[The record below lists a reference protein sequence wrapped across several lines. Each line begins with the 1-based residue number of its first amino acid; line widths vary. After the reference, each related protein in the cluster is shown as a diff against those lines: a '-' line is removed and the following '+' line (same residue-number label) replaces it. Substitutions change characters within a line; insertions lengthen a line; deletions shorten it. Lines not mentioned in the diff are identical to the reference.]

1 VQFAGDKEF
10 MNLSVKKTAASFL
23 KGVSVLSKGG
33 IDLFTGIARVSDFVR
48 YARLEFVPRND
59 DIFLVTYPR
68 SGTTW
73 MQMILYQLT
82 TDGNMDFPHICH
94 VSPWFERFLAMDV
107 MGAEGL
113 ENFPSPRIF
122 KTHLSYGWIP
132 KAPCKYIYV
141 VRDGKDVA
149 VSYYH
154 FYVSHLFFRGGF
166 SDFFDHYFMKG
177 KVQYGLWF
185 RHVSE
190 WLENKDRL
198 ELLILRYEDL
208 VKDMEECLH
217 KIISFCGLEIPA
229 ERFPEIM
236 ERCRFDFMKQHE
248 EKFDHITG
256 MIWEKGYKK
265 NSFLRKG
272 QTGGGKLALT
282 PEQEKVFD
290 QCADKYGGIR

>member
-1 VQFAGDKEF
+1 
-10 MNLSVKKTAASFL
+10 MKKIGASFL
-23 KGVSVLSKGG
+23 KAVSALSKGG
-33 IDLFTGIARVSDFVR
+33 IDLLTGLARVSDLMR
-48 YARLEFVPRND
+48 HGHLEFVPRND

-82 TDGNMDFPHICH
+82 TDGNMDFPHICR
-94 VSPWFERFLAMDV
+94 VSPWFERFLTMDV
-107 MGAEGL
+107 MGAKEL

-132 KAPCKYIYV
+132 KTPCKYIYV
-141 VRDGKDVA
+141 VRNGKDVA

-154 FYVSHLFFRGGF
+154 FYVSHLFFKGSF
-166 SDFFDHYFMKG
+166 SDFFEQYFMKG
-177 KVQYGLWF
+177 NVQYGLWF
-185 RHVSE
+185 GHVAE

-198 ELLILRYEDL
+198 DLLILRYEDL
-208 VKDMEECLH
+208 VKHMEDSLH
-217 KIISFCGLEIPA
+217 KIISFCGLEIPP

-236 ERCRFDFMKQHE
+236 ARCRFDFMKQHE

-265 NSFLRKG
+265 SSFLRKG
-272 QTGGGKLALT
+272 QTGGGNLLLT
-282 PEQEKVFD
+282 SEQEKVFE
-290 QCADKYGGIR
+290 QYADKYGVFR